1 LARLILRNTALW
13 VLDEPTSAID
23 AHAEEQIFATLRKVA
38 ADHMTIL
45 VSHRAWTLKHADVI
59 HVVDHGTIVES
70 GTYAELLGA
79 GGRFAEIF
87 ASQIEDAP
95 KHTPSG
101 LSVADGAGS
110 ADDTGFTKEGAPSC

>member
-1 LARLILRNTALW
+1 
-13 VLDEPTSAID
+13 
-23 AHAEEQIFATLRKVA
+23 
-38 ADHMTIL
+38 M
-45 VSHRAWTLKHADVI
+45 
-59 HVVDHGTIVES
+59 VDHGTIVES

-95 KHTPSG
+95 EHTPSN

-110 ADDTGFTKEGAPSC
+110 ADDTGFTKEGTPSC

>member
-1 LARLILRNTALW
+1 
-13 VLDEPTSAID
+13 
-23 AHAEEQIFATLRKVA
+23 
-38 ADHMTIL
+38 MTIL

-95 KHTPSG
+95 EHTSSDLP
-101 LSVADGAGS
+101 VADGIES
-110 ADDTGFTKEGAPSC
+110 ADDTGFTKEGTPSC

>member
-1 LARLILRNTALW
+1 
-13 VLDEPTSAID
+13 
-23 AHAEEQIFATLRKVA
+23 
-38 ADHMTIL
+38 MTIL

-95 KHTPSG
+95 EHTPSD
-101 LSVADGAGS
+101 LPVADGAES

>member
-1 LARLILRNTALW
+1 
-13 VLDEPTSAID
+13 
-23 AHAEEQIFATLRKVA
+23 
-38 ADHMTIL
+38 MTIL

-70 GTYAELLGA
+70 GTYAELLGT

-95 KHTPSG
+95 KHTPSD
-101 LSVADGAGS
+101 LSVADGIES
-110 ADDTGFTKEGAPSC
+110 AEDTGFTKEGAPSC

>member
-1 LARLILRNTALW
+1 
-13 VLDEPTSAID
+13 
-23 AHAEEQIFATLRKVA
+23 
-38 ADHMTIL
+38 MTIL

-70 GTYAELLGA
+70 GTYAELLDA

-95 KHTPSG
+95 KHTPSN

-110 ADDTGFTKEGAPSC
+110 TENTGFTKEETPSC